1 MLIKLRPARSQKRNE
16 NGKRDKGENA
26 YVKKMGQRAYIEM
39 CLSHAPSLTGQ
50 RAETPALCSRKQR

>member
-26 YVKKMGQRAYIEM
+26 YVKKWDKGLI
-39 CLSHAPSLTGQ
+39 
-50 RAETPALCSRKQR
+50 